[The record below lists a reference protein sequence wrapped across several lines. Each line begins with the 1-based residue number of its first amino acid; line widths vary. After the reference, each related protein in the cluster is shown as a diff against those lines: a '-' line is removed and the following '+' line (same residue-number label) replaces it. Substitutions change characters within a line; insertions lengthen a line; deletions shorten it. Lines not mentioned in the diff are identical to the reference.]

1 MLYPLNIF
9 TKVNILFIP
18 KLSQYLT
25 KTHKLLDLFRKNLY
39 PCYVEREAHMKE
51 FKHTR
56 LDNRQFMPEDIKNFI
71 KEYNIKFI
79 KLQFVDINGQVK
91 NMTIPSEHIDKALAN
106 EMMLDGSS
114 IKGFRSIETSDM
126 FFYPDINSFQILPW
140 REKDGITSAR
150 LICDIYNADGTPFE
164 GCPRCNLKR
173 VMKEA
178 EKMGFSMNIGPEA
191 EFFLFAKDK
200 DGKVTT
206 TTQDRAGY
214 YDVGPEDLGEDVR
227 GDIVLTLKEMGF
239 DIEASHHEVAD
250 GQHEIDF
257 RYTDILTAADN
268 VVTFRIA
275 VKAIAAKHN
284 LHATFMPKPIYG
296 INGSGMHC
304 NVSLFK
310 DGKNAFYEEKEEYQL
325 SDVAKYSIGGMLKHV
340 KSITAVTNPTVNS
353 YKRLVPG
360 YEAPVYLAWSL
371 ANRSALLR
379 VPAKRGNATRVE
391 LRSPD
396 PSCNPYLAFAAILE
410 ACLDGVRNKIDPP
423 APVESNIYTL
433 STKERRK
440 QRIDSLPGSLADAIE
455 QLDKSLVARAAL
467 GDHIFN
473 EFMSSKRKE
482 WDSFR
487 TYVSQWELDRYLER
501 Y

>member
-1 MLYPLNIF
+1 M
-9 TKVNILFIP
+9 T
-18 KLSQYLT
+18 
-25 KTHKLLDLFRKNLY
+25 
-39 PCYVEREAHMKE
+39 E
-51 FKHTR
+51 FKYTR
-56 LDNRQFMPEDIKNFI
+56 LDARQFTRDDIKGFI

-91 NMTIPSEHIDKALAN
+91 NISIPSEQIDKALDN
-106 EMMLDGSS
+106 EIMLDGSS

-126 FFYPDINSFQILPW
+126 FFHPDINSFQILPW
-140 REKDGITSAR
+140 REQNGINSAR

-173 VMKEA
+173 VMQAA
-178 EKMGFSMNIGPEA
+178 EKMGFSMNVGPEA

-200 DGKVTT
+200 NGDVTT
-206 TTQDRAGY
+206 ETQDRAGY

-227 GDIVLTLKEMGF
+227 SDIVLTLQEMGF

-268 VVTFRIA
+268 VTTFKVA

-310 DGKNAFYEEKEEYQL
+310 DGKNAFYDENAEYQL
-325 SDVAKYSIGGMLKHV
+325 SETAKYAVGGMLKHV
-340 KSITAVTNPTVNS
+340 KSFTAITNPLVNS

-379 VPAKRGNATRVE
+379 VPAKRGVSTRVE

-396 PSCNPYLAFAAILE
+396 PACNPYLAFAAILE
-410 ACLDGVRNKIDPP
+410 ACLDGIRNKIDPP
-423 APVESNIYTL
+423 APVESNIYKLT
-433 STKERRK
+433 SKERKK
-440 QRIDSLPGSLADAIE
+440 QRIDSLPGSLAEALE
-455 QLDKSLVARAAL
+455 HLDKSLVAQAAL
-467 GDHIFN
+467 GEHIHK
-473 EFMSSKRKE
+473 EFMTAKKKE

-487 TYVSQWELDRYLER
+487 TYVSQWELDKYLER

>member
-1 MLYPLNIF
+1 MNGGLMTDF
-9 TKVNILFIP
+9 TY
-18 KLSQYLT
+18 Q
-25 KTHKLLDLFRKNLY
+25 
-39 PCYVEREAHMKE
+39 
-51 FKHTR
+51 R
-56 LDNRQFMPEDIKNFI
+56 LDGKTYTEEDIKKII
-71 KEYNIKFI
+71 KERNIRFI

-91 NMTIPSEHIDKALAN
+91 NMSVPASHIDKVLAN
-106 EMMLDGSS
+106 EIMLDGSS

-126 FFYPDINSFQILPW
+126 FFYPDKNTFQILPW
-140 REKDGITSAR
+140 GNDDAKSAR
-150 LICDIYNADGTPFE
+150 LICDIYNPDGTPFE

-178 EKMGFSMNIGPEA
+178 EKLGFSMNMGPEA
-191 EFFLFAKDK
+191 EFFLFTKK
-200 DGKVTT
+200 DGIVTT
-206 TTQDRAGY
+206 TTQDKAGY
-214 YDVGPEDLGEDVR
+214 YDVGPDDLGEEVR
-227 GDIVLTLKEMGF
+227 ADIVLALQEMGF

-257 RYTDILTAADN
+257 KYADILTTADN
-268 VVTFRIA
+268 VVTFKIA
-275 VKAIAAKHN
+275 VKALAARHN
-284 LHATFMPKPIYG
+284 LHATFMPKPVFG

-310 DGKNAFYEEKEEYQL
+310 DGKNAFLDENKEYQL
-325 SDVAKYSIGGMLKHV
+325 SDVALYSIGGMLKHI
-340 KSITAVTNPTVNS
+340 KSRAAITNPTVNS
-353 YKRLVPG
+353 FKRLVPG

-410 ACLDGVRNKIDPP
+410 SALDGIRNKIDPP
-423 APVESNIYTL
+423 APVESNIYRLTI
-433 STKERRK
+433 KERKK
-440 QRIDSLPGSLADAIE
+440 QRIDSLPGNLAAAIE
-455 QLDKSLVARAAL
+455 ALDKSLVARAAL
-467 GDHIFN
+467 GDHIFS
-473 EFMSSKRKE
+473 EFMRTKRKE

-487 TYVSQWELDRYLER
+487 TYVSGWEIDKYLER

>member
-1 MLYPLNIF
+1 M
-9 TKVNILFIP
+9 T
-18 KLSQYLT
+18 
-25 KTHKLLDLFRKNLY
+25 
-39 PCYVEREAHMKE
+39 E
-51 FKHTR
+51 FKYTR
-56 LDNRQFMPEDIKNFI
+56 LDAKNFTREEVKELI

-91 NMTIPSEHIDKALAN
+91 NLTIPSEHIDKALDN
-106 EMMLDGSS
+106 EIMLDGSS

-126 FFYPDINSFQILPW
+126 FFHPDINTFQILPW
-140 REKDGITSAR
+140 REQNGVNSAR

-173 VMKEA
+173 LMQAA

-200 DGKVTT
+200 EGKVTT
-206 TTQDRAGY
+206 KTSDNAGY

-227 GDIVLTLKEMGF
+227 SDIVLTLQEMGF
-239 DIEASHHEVAD
+239 DIEASHHEGAV

-257 RYTDILTAADN
+257 RYADILTAADN
-268 VVTFRIA
+268 VATFRIA

-296 INGSGMHC
+296 IQGSGMHC
-304 NVSLFK
+304 NISLFK
-310 DGKNAFYEEKEEYQL
+310 GGKNAFYDKKAEYEL
-325 SDVAKYSIGGMLKHV
+325 SDEAKYAIGGMLKHV
-340 KSITAVTNPTVNS
+340 RSITAVTNPTVNS

-379 VPAKRGNATRVE
+379 VPAKRGVSTRVE

-396 PSCNPYLAFAAILE
+396 PACNPYLAFAAILE
-410 ACLDGVRNKIDPP
+410 ACLDGIRNKIDPP
-423 APVESNIYTL
+423 APVESNIYKLT
-433 STKERRK
+433 SKERKK
-440 QRIDSLPGSLADAIE
+440 QRIDALPGSLAEALE
-455 QLDKSLVARAAL
+455 CMDKSLVTQAAL
-467 GDHIFN
+467 GEHIFK
-473 EFMSSKRKE
+473 EFMTSKKKE

-487 TYVSQWELDRYLER
+487 TYVSQWELDKYLER

>member
-1 MLYPLNIF
+1 M
-9 TKVNILFIP
+9 T
-18 KLSQYLT
+18 
-25 KTHKLLDLFRKNLY
+25 
-39 PCYVEREAHMKE
+39 E
-51 FKHTR
+51 FSHAR
-56 LDNRQFMPEDIKNFI
+56 LDGKVYTAKEI
-71 KEYNIKFI
+71 KEIIKANNVKFI

-91 NMTIPSEHIDKALAN
+91 NMSVPSEQIDKALNN
-106 EMMLDGSS
+106 EIMLDGSS

-126 FFYPDINSFQILPW
+126 FFHPDINSFQILPW
-140 REKDGITSAR
+140 RGSDGVNSAR

-173 VMKEA
+173 VMQEA
-178 EKMGFSMNIGPEA
+178 EKLGFSMNIGPEA

-200 DGKVTT
+200 EGNVTT
-206 TTQDRAGY
+206 KTQDHAGY

-227 GDIVLTLKEMGF
+227 SDIVLTLQEMGF

-257 RYTDILTAADN
+257 RYADILTAADN
-268 VVTFRIA
+268 VTTFRIA

-284 LHATFMPKPIYG
+284 LHATFMPKPIFG

-310 DGKNAFYEEKEEYQL
+310 DGQNAFYDENAEYQL
-325 SDVAKYSIGGMLKHV
+325 SETAKYAIGGMLKHV
-340 KSITAVTNPTVNS
+340 KNITAVTNPLVNS

-379 VPAKRGNATRVE
+379 VPAKRGVSTRVE

-396 PSCNPYLAFAAILE
+396 PACNPYLAFAAILE
-410 ACLDGVRNKIDPP
+410 TCLDGIRNKIDPP
-423 APVESNIYTL
+423 APVESNIYKLT
-433 STKERRK
+433 SKERKK
-440 QRIDSLPGSLADAIE
+440 QRIDALPGSLAEALE
-455 QLDKSLVARAAL
+455 YMDKSLVAQAAL
-467 GDHIFN
+467 GEHIFK
-473 EFMSSKRKE
+473 EFMTSKKKE

>member
-1 MLYPLNIF
+1 M
-9 TKVNILFIP
+9 T
-18 KLSQYLT
+18 
-25 KTHKLLDLFRKNLY
+25 
-39 PCYVEREAHMKE
+39 E
-51 FKHTR
+51 FKHVR
-56 LDNRQFMPEDIKNFI
+56 LDGKSFTREEVKELI

-91 NMTIPSEHIDKALAN
+91 NISLPSEQIDKALDN
-106 EMMLDGSS
+106 EIMLDGSS

-126 FFYPDINSFQILPW
+126 FFHPDINSFQILPW
-140 REKDGITSAR
+140 RERNGVNAAR

-173 VMKEA
+173 VMEAA

-200 DGKVTT
+200 DENITT
-206 TTQDRAGY
+206 KTQDHAGY

-257 RYTDILTAADN
+257 RYADILTAADN
-268 VVTFRIA
+268 VTTFKIA

-284 LHATFMPKPIYG
+284 LHATFMPKPIFG

-310 DGKNAFYEEKEEYQL
+310 DGKNAFYDENAEYQL
-325 SDVAKYSIGGMLKHV
+325 SDTAKYSVGGMLKHV
-340 KSITAVTNPTVNS
+340 KSITAITNPLVNS

-371 ANRSALLR
+371 ANRSALVR
-379 VPAKRGNATRVE
+379 VPAKRGISTRVE

-410 ACLDGVRNKIDPP
+410 ACLDGIRNQIDPP
-423 APVESNIYTL
+423 APVESNIYKLT
-433 STKERRK
+433 SKERKK
-440 QRIDSLPGSLADAIE
+440 QRIDSLPGSLDDALE
-455 QLDKSLVARAAL
+455 QMDKSLVAKAAL
-467 GDHIFN
+467 GDHIFK
-473 EFMSSKRKE
+473 EFMTAKKKE

-487 TYVSQWELDRYLER
+487 TYVSQWELDKYLER

>member
-1 MLYPLNIF
+1 M
-9 TKVNILFIP
+9 
-18 KLSQYLT
+18 
-25 KTHKLLDLFRKNLY
+25 
-39 PCYVEREAHMKE
+39 AE
-51 FKHTR
+51 FKYTR
-56 LDNRQFMPEDIKNFI
+56 LDTKQFTRDDIKGFI
-71 KEYNIKFI
+71 NEYNIKFI

-91 NMTIPSEHIDKALAN
+91 NISIPSEQIDKALNN
-106 EMMLDGSS
+106 EIMLDGSS

-126 FFYPDINSFQILPW
+126 FFHPDINSFQILPW
-140 REKDGITSAR
+140 REHNGINSAR

-173 VMKEA
+173 VMEAA
-178 EKMGFSMNIGPEA
+178 EKMGFSMNVGPEA

-200 DGKVTT
+200 NGDVTT
-206 TTQDRAGY
+206 ETQDRAGY

-227 GDIVLTLKEMGF
+227 SDIVLTLQEMGF

-268 VVTFRIA
+268 VTTFKVA

-310 DGKNAFYEEKEEYQL
+310 DGKNAFFDENAEYQL
-325 SDVAKYSIGGMLKHV
+325 SETAKYAVGGMLKHV
-340 KSITAVTNPTVNS
+340 KSFTAITNPLVNS

-379 VPAKRGNATRVE
+379 VPAKRGVSTRVE

-396 PSCNPYLAFAAILE
+396 PACNPYLAFAAILE
-410 ACLDGVRNKIDPP
+410 ACLDGIRNKIDPP
-423 APVESNIYTL
+423 APVESNIYKLT
-433 STKERRK
+433 SKERKK
-440 QRIDSLPGSLADAIE
+440 QRIDSLPGSLAEALE
-455 QLDKSLVARAAL
+455 LLDKSLVAQAAL
-467 GDHIFN
+467 GEHIHK
-473 EFMSSKRKE
+473 EFMTSKKKE

-487 TYVSQWELDRYLER
+487 TYVSQWELDKYLER

>member
-1 MLYPLNIF
+1 M
-9 TKVNILFIP
+9 T
-18 KLSQYLT
+18 
-25 KTHKLLDLFRKNLY
+25 
-39 PCYVEREAHMKE
+39 E

-56 LDNRQFMPEDIKNFI
+56 LDNRQFTREDIKGFI
-71 KEYNIKFI
+71 QEYNIKFI

-91 NMTIPSEHIDKALAN
+91 NLAIPSEHIDKALDN

-126 FFYPDINSFQILPW
+126 FFHPDINTFQILPW
-140 REKDGITSAR
+140 RSKDGINSAR

-178 EKMGFSMNIGPEA
+178 EKYGFSMNVGPEA
-191 EFFLFAKDK
+191 EFFLFAKDEN
-200 DGKVTT
+200 GKAMPITH
-206 TTQDRAGY
+206 DRAGY

-227 GDIVLTLKEMGF
+227 SDIVLTLQEMGF
-239 DIEASHHEVAD
+239 DIEASHHEGAV

-268 VVTFRIA
+268 VTTFRIA
-275 VKAIAAKHN
+275 VKAIAAQHN

-310 DGKNAFYEEKEEYQL
+310 DGKNAFYDENAEYQL
-325 SDVAKYSIGGMLKHV
+325 SDEAKFAIGGMLKHV
-340 KSITAVTNPTVNS
+340 KSITAITNPTVNS

-379 VPAKRGNATRVE
+379 VPAKRGSSTRVE

-396 PSCNPYLAFAAILE
+396 PACNPYLAFAAILE
-410 ACLDGVRNKIDPP
+410 ACMDGIRNKIDPP
-423 APVESNIYTL
+423 APVESNIYKLT
-433 STKERRK
+433 SKERKK
-440 QRIDSLPGSLADAIE
+440 QRIDALPGSLAEALE
-455 QLDKSLVARAAL
+455 HLDRSLVAQAAL
-467 GDHIFN
+467 GEHIFN
-473 EFMSSKRKE
+473 EFMTSKKKE

-487 TYVSQWELDRYLER
+487 TYVSQWEIDKYLER

>member
-1 MLYPLNIF
+1 
-9 TKVNILFIP
+9 
-18 KLSQYLT
+18 
-25 KTHKLLDLFRKNLY
+25 
-39 PCYVEREAHMKE
+39 MKE

-56 LDNRQFMPEDIKNFI
+56 LDNKQFTHDEIKSLI

-126 FFYPDINSFQILPW
+126 FFHPDINSFQILPW
-140 REKDGITSAR
+140 REIDGVNSAR
-150 LICDIYNADGTPFE
+150 LICDVYNADGTPFE

-178 EKMGFSMNIGPEA
+178 EKLGFSMNIGPEA

-200 DGKVTT
+200 EGKVTT

-227 GDIVLTLKEMGF
+227 HDIVLTLKEMGF

-250 GQHEIDF
+250 GQHEVDF
-257 RYTDILTAADN
+257 RYADILTAADN
-268 VVTFRIA
+268 VTTFRIA

-284 LHATFMPKPIYG
+284 LHATFMPKPIFG

-310 DGKNAFYEEKEEYQL
+310 DGKNAFYDEKAEYQL
-325 SDVAKYSIGGMLKHV
+325 SDCAKFAIGGMLKHV
-340 KSITAVTNPTVNS
+340 KSITAITNPTVNS

-379 VPAKRGNATRVE
+379 VPAKRGISTRVE

-410 ACLDGVRNKIDPP
+410 ACLDGIRNKIDPP
-423 APVESNIYTL
+423 APVESNIYQLT
-433 STKERRK
+433 TKERKK
-440 QRIDSLPGSLADAIE
+440 QRIDSLPGSLADALE

>member
-1 MLYPLNIF
+1 M
-9 TKVNILFIP
+9 
-18 KLSQYLT
+18 
-25 KTHKLLDLFRKNLY
+25 
-39 PCYVEREAHMKE
+39 AE
-51 FKHTR
+51 FKYTR
-56 LDNRQFMPEDIKNFI
+56 LDTKQFTRDDIKGFI
-71 KEYNIKFI
+71 NKYNIKFI

-91 NMTIPSEHIDKALAN
+91 NISIPSEQIDKALNN
-106 EMMLDGSS
+106 EIMLDGSS

-126 FFYPDINSFQILPW
+126 FFHPDINSFQILPW
-140 REKDGITSAR
+140 REHNGINSAR

-173 VMKEA
+173 VMEAA
-178 EKMGFSMNIGPEA
+178 EKMGFSMNVGPEA

-200 DGKVTT
+200 NGDVTT
-206 TTQDRAGY
+206 ETQDRAGY

-227 GDIVLTLKEMGF
+227 SDIVLTLQEMGF

-268 VVTFRIA
+268 VTTFKVA

-310 DGKNAFYEEKEEYQL
+310 DGKNAFFDENAEYQL
-325 SDVAKYSIGGMLKHV
+325 SETAKYAVGGMLKHV
-340 KSITAVTNPTVNS
+340 KSFTAITNPLVNS

-379 VPAKRGNATRVE
+379 VPAKRGVSTRVE

-396 PSCNPYLAFAAILE
+396 PACNPYLAFAAILE
-410 ACLDGVRNKIDPP
+410 ACLDGIRNKIDPP
-423 APVESNIYTL
+423 APVESNIYKLT
-433 STKERRK
+433 SKERKK
-440 QRIDSLPGSLADAIE
+440 QRIDSLPGSLAEALE
-455 QLDKSLVARAAL
+455 LLDKSLVAQAAL
-467 GDHIFN
+467 GEHIHK
-473 EFMSSKRKE
+473 EFMTSKKKE

-487 TYVSQWELDRYLER
+487 TYVSQWELDKYLER

>member
-1 MLYPLNIF
+1 
-9 TKVNILFIP
+9 
-18 KLSQYLT
+18 
-25 KTHKLLDLFRKNLY
+25 
-39 PCYVEREAHMKE
+39 MKE
-51 FKHTR
+51 FTHSR
-56 LDNRQFMPEDIKNFI
+56 LDNKQFTDDEIKALI

-91 NMTIPSEHIDKALAN
+91 NMSIPSEHIDKILAN
-106 EMMLDGSS
+106 EIMLDGSS

-126 FFYPDINSFQILPW
+126 FFYPDKNSFQILPW
-140 REKDGITSAR
+140 RGKDGINAAR
-150 LICDIYNADGTPFE
+150 LICDIHNADGTPFE

-173 VMKEA
+173 LMTEA
-178 EKMGFSMNIGPEA
+178 EKLGFSMNIGPEA

-200 DGKVTT
+200 DGRVTT
-206 TTQDRAGY
+206 TTQDTAGY

-227 GDIVLTLKEMGF
+227 SDIVLTLQDMGF
-239 DIEASHHEVAD
+239 DIEASHHEGAD
-250 GQHEIDF
+250 GQHEVDF

-268 VVTFRIA
+268 VATFKIA
-275 VKAIAAKHN
+275 VKAVAAKHN

-304 NVSLFK
+304 NISLFK
-310 DGKNAFYEEKEEYQL
+310 DGKNAFYDKDAEFQL
-325 SDVAKYSIGGMLKHV
+325 SDVAKYSIGGLLKHI
-340 KSITAVTNPTVNS
+340 KGITAALNPTVNS
-353 YKRLVPG
+353 FKRLVPG

-396 PSCNPYLAFAAILE
+396 PACNPYLAFATILQ
-410 ACLDGVRNKIDPP
+410 ACLDGIKNKIDPP
-423 APVESNIYTL
+423 APVESNIYKLT
-433 STKERRK
+433 TKERKK
-440 QRIDSLPGSLADAIE
+440 QRIDALPGSLAEALE
-455 QLDKSLVARAAL
+455 HLDKSLVARAAL
-467 GDHIFN
+467 GEHIFN
-473 EFMSSKRKE
+473 EFLSAKQKE

-487 TYVSQWELDRYLER
+487 TYVSQWEIDKYLER